1 MDNRIPVC
9 FGQPSLRQ
17 YLILIIISILLLV
30 VGVLLAIT
38 YIQAE
43 QIVGKIDDSF
53 RDYTE
58 LNIRER
64 VSLVNSGLAL
74 YDSSLNSLL
83 QSAFNPFLEEYQTCQ
98 GNLSKIE
105 YQSLRHQIGR
115 IVPGTADL
123 YVINASGIIIR
134 STVPEVLYL
143 NLSQNPDY
151 QTKIPKILNGSS
163 FVADRVVPSYPTA
176 NATELTGELQ
186 KFAFMPTPDHRYLLE
201 IGISGL
207 QMAGVRQNF
216 SYSLISDEMDDIN
229 PYLDDVRIYDI
240 HKNQYTKNGL
250 RSPERLNP
258 LIRSRLDQVI
268 RSRTDLVAEDPVS
281 HSNVTYLF
289 IDQDSPDAV
298 TDMSVIAEVVYS
310 RSLRKDEIQ
319 PIIRFFAGVGFI
331 AIFIGLILTLWASRL
346 ITRPVSDIVED
357 VDLIAQG
364 DLDHRIRSMK
374 VKEFSHLEE
383 SINLMIH
390 RIKAAIRE
398 IEHRRTEMVIAADI
412 QQSFL
417 PEQIADVPGYDIA
430 ARTIPVK
437 EVGGDF
443 YDIIPYHTDNGNDDG
458 YGILV
463 ADVSGKGVPAAL
475 FMALSRTI
483 VRVTVRDRFPVSD
496 ALTDANRFICADA
509 RSGMFVSLFYLFISP
524 GKSSFTC
531 VNAGHNPPVYYS
543 AADRSATLFPEGG
556 IVLGIDDSFSFEEQ
570 YGSLKPG
577 DLIVLY
583 SDGVTEA
590 VNGATIMYGQ
600 ERLRMI
606 IRENAESSA
615 EEILEKILDDM
626 HEFTGDTDQFDD
638 ITILVLKRT
647 GT

>member
-1 MDNRIPVC
+1 MDNRIPLC
-9 FGQPSLRQ
+9 FGHPSLRQ

-43 QIVGKIDDSF
+43 QIVEKLDDSF

-64 VSLVNSGLAL
+64 ISLVNSGLTL

-83 QSAFNPFLEEYQTCQ
+83 RSAFTPFLEEYLFYQ
-98 GNLSKIE
+98 GNLSQID
-105 YQSLRHQIGR
+105 YSSLREQIGGML
-115 IVPGTADL
+115 PGSVDL
-123 YVINASGIIIR
+123 FVINGSGIIIR
-134 STVPEVLYL
+134 STVPEVLFL

-151 QTKIPKILNGSS
+151 LTKIPKILNESS
-163 FVADRVVPSYPTA
+163 FVADRVGPSYSTA
-176 NATELTGELQ
+176 NASEQNGELR
-186 KFAFMPTPDHRYLLE
+186 KCAFMPTPDHQYLLE

-207 QMAGVRQNF
+207 QVAGVRQNF

-250 RSPERLNP
+250 LSADRLDP
-258 LIRSRLDQVI
+258 ISRSRLDLVI
-268 RSRTDLVAEDPVS
+268 RSRSDLVVEDPVT
-281 HSNVTYLF
+281 HMKVTYLF
-289 IDQDSPDAV
+289 IDQDSPDAA

-310 RSLRKDEIQ
+310 RPLRDEEMQ

-331 AIFIGLILTLWASRL
+331 AIFLGFILTLWVSGV

-357 VDLIAQG
+357 VDQIAQG

-374 VKEFSHLEE
+374 VKEFSRLEE
-383 SINLMIH
+383 SITLMIQ
-390 RIKAAIRE
+390 RIKTAIRE
-398 IEHRRTEMVIAADI
+398 IEHRRVEMVIAADI

-417 PEQIADVPGYDIA
+417 PERIADIPGYDIA

-443 YDIIPYHTDNGNDDG
+443 YDIIPYYSDSGNDEK

-483 VRVTVRDRFPVSD
+483 VRVTVRNRFPVSD
-496 ALTDANRFICADA
+496 ALTDANRYICADA
-509 RSGMFVSLFYLFISP
+509 RSGMFVSLFYLLISP
-524 GKSSFTC
+524 NQSSFTC
-531 VNAGHNPPVYYS
+531 VNAGHNPPVFYS
-543 AADRSATLFPEGG
+543 AQDRSAKLLPENG
-556 IVLGIDDSFSFEEQ
+556 IVLGIDDSFSYEEQ
-570 YGSLKPG
+570 HGVMEPG
-577 DLIVLY
+577 DLIILY

-590 VNGATIMYGQ
+590 INDTTIMYGQ
-600 ERLRMI
+600 ERLCRI
-606 IRENAESSA
+606 IRENADCSA
-615 EEILEKILDDM
+615 DQILGKILDDLR
-626 HEFTGDTDQFDD
+626 EFTGDADQFDD

-647 GT
+647 KS